1 MAIEKEIWIQSLME
15 GFVPNTSFLGDSVD
29 MSDFV
34 DHDKI
39 HLAEAG
45 INPNVL
51 IDNTSYPVPTAQRAD
66 TPLELALHT
75 FDTENTVVRNIE
87 QKTSSYDKVASVVRG
102 HKNALLIKESAFA
115 AHSWCPT
122 KNGEFTPI
130 MATVGAANRHGY
142 KSMSFEDILAIVS
155 KYREL
160 DVDIASLVA
169 VLHPF
174 HHADLQAEDK
184 KLYKDIMAT
193 GNLFGVK
200 LHSFSKTPTFDSVTA
215 QKKAL
220 GSAATGTDAISSL
233 IYCRDRVMRATGTT
247 DAFITEKDPGA
258 RGDILGFQQ
267 RFTAL
272 PICGKY
278 IGAIYSGK

>member
-1 MAIEKEIWIQSLME
+1 MAIEKEIWIEALKE
-15 GFVPNTSFLGDSVD
+15 GFIPDTSFLGDSVD
-29 MSDFV
+29 MSQFV

-51 IDNTSYPVPTAQRAD
+51 IDNTNYPVATAQRAD

-87 QKTSSYDKVASVVRG
+87 QKTTAYDKVASVVRG
-102 HKNALLIKESAFA
+102 HKTALLKKEAAFA
-115 AHSWCPT
+115 AHNWCPT
-122 KNGEFTPI
+122 KDGEFTPVLV
-130 MATVGAANRHGY
+130 TVGAVNRHGY
-142 KSMSFEDILAIVS
+142 KAVSFEDILAIIS
-155 KYREL
+155 KYRVL
-160 DVDIASLVA
+160 DVDMSTLVA

-174 HHADLQAEDK
+174 HHADLLAEDK
-184 KLYKDIMAT
+184 KLYKEILST
-193 GNLFGVK
+193 GSIFGVK
-200 LHSFSKTPTFDSVTA
+200 TRSFSNTPIFDTTTG
-215 QKKAL
+215 QKKAMA
-220 GSAATGTDAISSL
+220 SAAGDNDAISSL
-233 IYCRDRVMRATGTT
+233 IYCKDEVMRAVGTT

-258 RGDILGFQQ
+258 RGDILGYQQ

-272 PICGKY
+272 PIRGKY